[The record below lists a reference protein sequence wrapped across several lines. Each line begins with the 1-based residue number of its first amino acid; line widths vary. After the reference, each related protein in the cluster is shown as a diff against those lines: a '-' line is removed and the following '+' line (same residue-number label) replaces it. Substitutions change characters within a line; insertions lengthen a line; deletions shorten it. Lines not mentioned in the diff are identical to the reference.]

1 MRTQQLDVYE
11 AEAVLGK
18 GHRFESIK
26 EMQDH
31 VDSLVDSWWWT
42 AFYSKVERV
51 IIHQSDGPTSFAM
64 IASVPS
70 VNPIKQIAMF
80 PPQWHMR
87 TLSHELAHVFAH
99 ALHTSGSHDPW
110 FARERLVT
118 TYCMMGSDA
127 YSELWSSFIRHG
139 IEVAAPNGFTDN
151 IIPL

>member
-18 GHRFESIK
+18 GRCFKSIK

-31 VDSLVDSWWWT
+31 VDSLTDSWWWT

-51 IIHQSDGPTSFAM
+51 IIHESDGPTSFA
-64 IASVPS
+64 APAGEYV
-70 VNPIKQIAMF
+70 AMF
-80 PPQWHMR
+80 KPQWHMR
-87 TLSHELAHVFAH
+87 TLSHELAHIFSH
-99 ALHTSGSHDPW
+99 ALHRSMSHDPW

-139 IEVAAPNGFTDN
+139 IEVAAPTGFTDN
-151 IIPL
+151 VIPL